1 MDRSCEQSR
10 AGCEQEKDRIRS
22 VDLVQCQNELEGLAR
37 PQGDHRTPSH
47 SAACHQDRCDFA
59 CVCGAGTLSHSY
71 LCDLMPFCF
80 SITIRAAV
88 VSLPTNNQPTI

>member
-37 PQGDHRTPSH
+37 PQGDHR
-47 SAACHQDRCDFA
+47 
-59 CVCGAGTLSHSY
+59 CGHPGG
-71 LCDLMPFCF
+71 
-80 SITIRAAV
+80 
-88 VSLPTNNQPTI
+88 